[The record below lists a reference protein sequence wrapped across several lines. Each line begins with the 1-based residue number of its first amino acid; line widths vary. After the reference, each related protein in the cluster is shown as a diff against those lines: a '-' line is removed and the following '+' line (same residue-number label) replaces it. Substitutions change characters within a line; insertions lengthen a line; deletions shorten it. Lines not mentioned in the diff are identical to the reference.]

1 MNFIIKKMISLSQ
14 KLNGKKTESGMTL
27 SEIKTLIKINL
38 KKELFLVTFIILI
51 NIKEELLKI
60 LHKSQFLI
68 KE

>member
-1 MNFIIKKMISLSQ
+1 MISLSQ

>member
-14 KLNGKKTESGMTL
+14 KFNGKKTESGMTL